1 MQVSGIINMLEAIKI
16 TESKLQELN
25 MIKECKRR
33 IIHITLE
40 TVAGAQV
47 KLELSEK
54 FSENL
59 LKFVVE
65 EATKD
70 YEKNIEELEKIGVKV
85 TNVFE
90 KQKIENEIN
99 VLKEELDD
107 LWGRGLFSEGQEVQK
122 YIKKLE
128 NKLKEL

>member
-1 MQVSGIINMLEAIKI
+1 
-16 TESKLQELN
+16 

>member
-70 YEKNIEELEKIGVKV
+70 YEKIIEELEKIGVKV